1 MQILFGLFRILGLVF
16 VILAMPAHA
25 ANVLILDDNYG
36 TEVADDLTGAGH
48 TVTSVLYYD
57 WDGSNPSLTGFD
69 AVLLLKGED
78 YGYELGND
86 SGSPAYAALIQFIQN
101 GGVFAS
107 TEWLIYDMDD
117 AYNWALDPFVPF
129 DYTSYTDYNYSG
141 SYTVLQPGHPL
152 AANLPGTWD
161 TTESADGGSCAD
173 LKPGAITVISRSMDS
188 YSQDC
193 MDAFALA
200 YITVGSGVSIHLNSD
215 LGHEDGESATP
226 QLLQI
231 IRNIVT
237 FQPVSGNETSVP
249 IPTLS
254 FWSLILLCGLV
265 GLMGIRRIIRRG
277 YKV

>member
-1 MQILFGLFRILGLVF
+1 MQSLFGWFRILGLV
-16 VILAMPAHA
+16 LAVLAIPVHA

-36 TEVADDLTGAGH
+36 TEVENDLESAGH

-57 WDGSNPSLTGFD
+57 WDGSNPSPAGFD
-69 AVLLLKGED
+69 AVLLLKGYD
-78 YGYELGND
+78 YGYELGD
-86 SGSPAYAALIQFIQN
+86 DAGSPAYTALIQFIQN
-101 GGVFAS
+101 GGIFAS

-117 AYNWALDPFVPF
+117 AYNLALDPYVPF

-152 AANLPGTWD
+152 AANLPGSWD
-161 TTESADGGSCAD
+161 APVSADGGSCAA
-173 LKPGAITVISRSMDS
+173 LKPGAVVVISRSMDE
-188 YSQDC
+188 YIQDC

-200 YITVGSGVSIHLNSD
+200 YVVIGNGVSIHLNSD
-215 LGHEDGESATP
+215 LGHEDDEDASA

-237 FQPVSGNETSVP
+237 FQPAGVGVGVSV
-249 IPTLS
+249 PTLS

-265 GLMGIRRIIRRG
+265 GLVGVRRLTRRG
-277 YKV
+277 YRL